1 MNIYCLEDFKVEF
14 EKLKKKNSY
23 KLIESQTIEY
33 FFNKTV
39 SELASGVCLNNSND
53 TPYIKKRLNG
63 SGGFRFYFLLIIKQQ
78 NLY

>member
-53 TPYIKKRLNG
+53 THT
-63 SGGFRFYFLLIIKQQ
+63 
-78 NLY
+78 